1 MTRGLPS
8 RALLAVL
15 WWLQLTPAP
24 DRTIIAVS
32 RALDGRGRTLTDT
45 RIVVENGRIA
55 AIDPSA
61 GPIDHDLRGLTVMP
75 GWIDTHVH
83 LSWYFDASGR
93 LSTGGGRPDDFR
105 GAAENA
111 RVTLLAGFTTI
122 QSLGAP
128 IDGAVRDAAARREL
142 SGPRILTSMT
152 QVGDASLPVDG
163 LRALVRRIPAAG
175 GDLVKVIAGGG
186 YDGGAH
192 RGMSGSQL
200 EAICGEARA
209 AAMRAAVHA
218 IADQE
223 VRAAVEAGCTSI
235 EHGSGASDRT
245 LDLMAHR
252 GTYFDPNLLM
262 LHNYIDNAGRFGLSD
277 AAVEELQRAVATTA
291 RALRRARERGVRI
304 VFGTDAVAGAHGRN
318 AEEFVYRVREAREK
332 PADVLASATSVAAES
347 LGLATTIGAIAPG
360 HDADLVATD
369 GNPLDDI
376 RAVRRVVFVMSRGRI
391 VRSR

>member
-1 MTRGLPS
+1 MLIARTL
-8 RALLAVL
+8 ALVGVV
-15 WWLQLTPAP
+15 WSLQLPP
-24 DRTIIAVS
+24 HPQRSVIAVS
-32 RALDGRGRTLTDT
+32 RALDGRGGTLTDT

-61 GPIDHDLRGLTVMP
+61 GPVDHDLRGLTVMP

-93 LSTGGGRPDDFR
+93 LSTGGNRPDDFR
-105 GAAENA
+105 AAAENA
-111 RVTLLAGFTTI
+111 RLTVLAGFTTI

-128 IDGAVRDAAARREL
+128 VDRAVRDAVARREL
-142 SGPRILTSMT
+142 PGPRILTSLT
-152 QVGDASLPVDG
+152 QLGDPSMSPDG
-163 LRALVRRIPAAG
+163 LRALVRRIPAGG

-186 YDGGAH
+186 YDGGPH
-192 RGMSGSQL
+192 RTMSGSQL

-209 AAMRAAVHA
+209 AAMRAAAHA
-218 IADQE
+218 IADGE

-245 LDLMAHR
+245 LDLMARR

-262 LHNYIDNAGRFGLSD
+262 LHNYIDNAHRFGQSD
-277 AAVEELQRAVATTA
+277 AAVEDLQRAVATTA

-318 AEEFVYRVREAREK
+318 AEEFVYRVRDAREK
-332 PADVLASATSVAAES
+332 PADVLASATSGAAES
-347 LGLATTIGAIAPG
+347 LGLGTTIGAIAPG
-360 HDADLVATD
+360 YDADLVATD

-376 RAVRRVVFVMSRGRI
+376 RAVRRVVFVMSRGR
-391 VRSR
+391 VLRAR